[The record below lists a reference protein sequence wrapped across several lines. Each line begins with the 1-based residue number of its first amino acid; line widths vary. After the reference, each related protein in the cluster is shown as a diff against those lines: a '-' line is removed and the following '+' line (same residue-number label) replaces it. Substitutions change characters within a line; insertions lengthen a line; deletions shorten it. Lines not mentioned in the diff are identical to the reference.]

1 MKIEISIG
9 TENEEEWDH
18 WCYCD
23 TIVEAIVYFLN
34 NKEKAIEFGKN
45 GRRWVEDSFDQKKFK
60 EEYIK
65 NRKSLLGII

>member
-23 TIVEAIVYFLN
+23 TIDEAIFLLQ
-34 NKEKAIEFGKN
+34 KLKMQELRKN
-45 GRRWVEDSFDQKKFK
+45 E
-60 EEYIK
+60 I
-65 NRKSLLGII
+65 